1 MRRRILILGL
11 PYFGKLLGEVLN
23 ARGWEARYHEHPGRD
38 VRRWARLAP
47 LVARADLIY
56 LISSRIERRSPQA
69 VLAALR
75 RRPMIIHWVGT
86 DVLFARD
93 EHLAGRSSERL
104 KRQATH
110 LADAP
115 WLVDELAELG
125 IEAEYVPLPVP
136 SLHTGDPPPLPATF
150 RVLLYYPVDPI
161 DREVFDWDAMLGLA
175 TAFPDVQFQLVPSP
189 PETLPGP
196 LPPNLTARGWVRD
209 VDALYR
215 DTTVYV
221 RLTAHDGTS
230 FMAVE
235 SLSRGRY
242 VIWTFPLSGAIQAR
256 GFEAVSATLRELW
269 ERHQRGELEL
279 NEAGRA
285 AALTDFDPDR
295 LAGDLDARLRE
306 ALGVSPRPTRAP

>member
-1 MRRRILILGL
+1 
-11 PYFGKLLGEVLN
+11 
-23 ARGWEARYHEHPGRD
+23 
-38 VRRWARLAP
+38 
-47 LVARADLIY
+47 
-56 LISSRIERRSPQA
+56 
-69 VLAALR
+69 
-75 RRPMIIHWVGT
+75 
-86 DVLFARD
+86 
-93 EHLAGRSSERL
+93 
-104 KRQATH
+104 
-110 LADAP
+110 
-115 WLVDELAELG
+115 DELAELG
-125 IEAEYVPLPVP
+125 IEAEYLALPVP
-136 SLHTGDPPPLPATF
+136 SLHTGDPPPLPDTF

-196 LPPNLTARGWVRD
+196 LPPNLTARGWVQD

-256 GFEAVSATLRELW
+256 GFEAVSAALRELW

-285 AALTDFDPDR
+285 AAVTDFDPDR